1 MTAHRF
7 SEAIVAHRWLVML
20 ATLAWVAA
28 VGYGGRLLSFN
39 ADSRVFFS
47 ADNPQLVA
55 LEAFENTYS
64 REDHLLFVLAPREGD
79 VFTREALA
87 AIEELTEAS
96 WQVPYSSRVDS
107 MTNHQHIEAEAD
119 DLLVFPL
126 VRNAASLSDADIER
140 VRGIA
145 LGSPRLAGRLLN
157 GDGTVTAVAV
167 TLPSKPRG
175 DVGAALEVAD
185 HAREMAA
192 GFAAKYPGIDIHL
205 VGSVMFDVAFLE
217 VPQQELRT
225 LIPLMFVLIVL
236 IIGLGLGTL
245 WGAIGT
251 LLIILMSVVTALGA
265 AGWFGVVIN
274 AGNTSAAIIVM
285 TLAVAHCVHVI
296 STVQLA
302 RRDGADQYRSVVDA
316 LRINLTPMIIT
327 SATTAIGFM
336 SLNFSDTPPFRSLG
350 NISAAGIMFASV
362 LSMTFLPSFLA
373 LAPSRRRAGQAR
385 SRLAMEAFAEFLI
398 EHRTPVLWGTGV
410 GIAVLLLGI
419 GRITLDDN
427 FITYFP
433 ERYPVRA
440 SADFTENNLTGLNAL
455 AYSMPAGGT
464 GAIADP
470 NYLADLENLAEW
482 FRAQPKVSHVSTFSS
497 IMKELN
503 QHMNGA
509 DPDYFRVPDDRELA
523 AQYLLL
529 YELSLPYGLD
539 LNDQIDIS
547 KSSTRFTVSV
557 ADITSSELRD
567 LDRRAQAWMP
577 ANTSLLPGPATGL
590 SVAYAHMS
598 ERNINAMLLGSVLA
612 LVLISFVLIFAL
624 RSVTMGLVSLL
635 PNLMPAGIA
644 FGLWGYVKG
653 EVGLAISTV
662 LAMTLGIVV
671 DDTVHFLSKYL
682 RARREHGMRA
692 PMACLFAF
700 GTVGPA
706 LWVTSLTLCAGF
718 GVLGLSGFKVNSD
731 MGILSAAT
739 IALALVTDFVFLPAI
754 LIRFDKRPLASAGR
768 GRG

>member
-7 SEAIVAHRWLVML
+7 SQAIVANRWRVML
-20 ATLAWVAA
+20 GTLVWVAA
-28 VGYGGRLLSFN
+28 VGYGGRFLSFN
-39 ADSRVFFS
+39 ADSRVFFA

-64 REDHLLFVLAPREGD
+64 REDYLLFVLAPRGGD

-96 WQVPYSSRVDS
+96 WQIPYSSRVNS
-107 MTNHQHIEAEAD
+107 LTNHQHIETEED

-126 VRNAASLSDADIER
+126 VENAASLSDADIER
-140 VRGIA
+140 LRDIA
-145 LGSPRLAGRLLN
+145 IGSPRLVGRLLN
-157 GDGTVTAVAV
+157 GDGTVTAVAI
-167 TLPSKPRG
+167 TLPSKPR
-175 DVGAALEVAD
+175 DDIGAAMEVAD
-185 HAREMAA
+185 RAREMAA
-192 GFAAKYPGIDIHL
+192 DFAAKYPGIDIHV
-205 VGSVMFDVAFLE
+205 VGSVMFDVAFFE
-217 VPQQELRT
+217 VPQEELRS

-236 IIGLGLGTL
+236 IIGLTLGTL

-251 LLIILMSVVTALGA
+251 LLIILMSVVSALGA

-274 AGNTSAAIIVM
+274 AGNTSAPIIIM
-285 TLAVAHCVHVI
+285 TLAVADCVHVI

-327 SATTAIGFM
+327 SVTTAIGFM
-336 SLNFSDTPPFRSLG
+336 SLNFSDAPPFRSLG

-362 LSMTFLPSFLA
+362 LSMTLLPAFLA

-385 SRLAMEAFAEFLI
+385 SRLAMEAFSEFLI
-398 EHRTPVLWGTGV
+398 KHRKPVLWGTGV
-410 GIAVLLLGI
+410 GIAMLLLGI

-427 FITYFP
+427 FIKYFP

-440 SADFTENNLTGLNAL
+440 GADFTEENLTGLNAL
-455 AYSMPAGGT
+455 AYSMPAGGA

-503 QHMNGA
+503 QHMNGG
-509 DPDYFRVPDDRELA
+509 DPDYFRVPDDRGLA

-539 LNDQIDIS
+539 LNDQIDVS

-557 ADITSSELRD
+557 GDISSSELRD
-567 LDRRAQAWMP
+567 LDRRAQAWMF

-598 ERNINAMLLGSVLA
+598 ERNINAMLLGSILA

-624 RSVTMGLVSLL
+624 RSLKMGLVSLF
-635 PNLMPAGIA
+635 PNLMPAGLA
-644 FGLWGYVKG
+644 FGLWGYVRG
-653 EVGLAISTV
+653 DVGLAISTV

-682 RARREHGMRA
+682 RARREHGMRSS
-692 PMACLFAF
+692 MACLFAF

-706 LWVTSLTLCAGF
+706 LWVTSLTLCVGF
-718 GVLGLSGFKVNSD
+718 GILGLSGFKVNSD
-731 MGILSAAT
+731 MGILSATT
-739 IALALVTDFVFLPAI
+739 IALALVADLVFLPAM
-754 LIRFDKRPLASAGR
+754 LIVFDKPPIKR
-768 GRG
+768 GDRERR